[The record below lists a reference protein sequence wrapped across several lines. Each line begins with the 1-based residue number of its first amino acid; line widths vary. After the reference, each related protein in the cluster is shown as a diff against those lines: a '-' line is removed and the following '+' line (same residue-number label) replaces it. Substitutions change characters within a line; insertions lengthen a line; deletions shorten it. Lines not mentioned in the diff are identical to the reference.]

1 MKRERLTKGMFLI
14 LGRAGLDL
22 YADPPGTRIEDA
34 RGFFPALGGSAAN
47 IASAI
52 ARLGSSAALL
62 TTVSDDAVGRYVVA
76 QLKHYGVGTDHVRF
90 VKGEERT
97 SLAVVETRAENCQ
110 SVLYRNNAADFALTV
125 QDVSALDYQNAAAL
139 IVTGTSLAIEPSRS
153 ASFEA
158 FKRARAASCPV
169 ILDIDYR
176 PYSWSSRDEAA
187 SICGE
192 AARQTDILIGNDEE
206 FSVLAGHDDGLS
218 FARALADKH
227 GALVVYKRGEKGLIA
242 FVDGA
247 CLGMGIYPVKAL
259 KPTGAGDAFLGG
271 FVTGLAQGYTA
282 KESLQRGTA
291 SAALVVTRVGC
302 SPANPTE
309 DELRDFMIK
318 NYLDG

>member
-1 MKRERLTKGMFLI
+1 MTRERITKGAFLV

-22 YADPPGTRIEDA
+22 YADPPGTRIEEA
-34 RGFFPALGGSAAN
+34 RVFFPALGGSAAN

-52 ARLGSSAALL
+52 TRLGSHASLV
-62 TTVSDDAVGRYVVA
+62 TTLSNDAVGRYVVA
-76 QLKHYGVGTDHVRF
+76 QLKHYGVATDHVRF
-90 VKGEERT
+90 IKGEERT

-187 SICGE
+187 STAVGSKNVSDIE
-192 AARQTDILIGNDEE
+192 QRQFVERA
-206 FSVLAGHDDGLS
+206 FSA
-218 FARALADKH
+218 
-227 GALVVYKRGEKGLIA
+227 
-242 FVDGA
+242 
-247 CLGMGIYPVKAL
+247 
-259 KPTGAGDAFLGG
+259 
-271 FVTGLAQGYTA
+271 
-282 KESLQRGTA
+282 
-291 SAALVVTRVGC
+291 
-302 SPANPTE
+302 
-309 DELRDFMIK
+309 
-318 NYLDG
+318 

>member
-227 GALVVYKRGEKGLIA
+227 GALVVYKRGEKGSHR
-242 FVDGA
+242 FCRRRVSWDGNLSCKSAQAYRRWRCFFGRICYRAGARLHCERESSARHRVCRTCCHA
-247 CLGMGIYPVKAL
+247 CRMFAC
-259 KPTGAGDAFLGG
+259 
-271 FVTGLAQGYTA
+271 Q
-282 KESLQRGTA
+282 S
-291 SAALVVTRVGC
+291 
-302 SPANPTE
+302 N
-309 DELRDFMIK
+309 
-318 NYLDG
+318 